1 MNPQYKQRTC
11 SAREVL
17 NSSICDAKETITVQL
32 GLQTV
37 TFTCQMSPSTPPYDL
52 LATVNTAFNDTRR
65 IQLSQSTLLVLPKAL
80 PADQLLL
87 SLEQNTGDIKVLGV
101 EQPADHFLDLL
112 NAHVGTDIVQSFA
125 AWLQTVF
132 APVNPQTSFMPGN
145 MLYSVPLTVLDGVI
159 V

>member
-17 NSSICDAKETITVQL
+17 NSSICAAKETITVQL
-32 GLQTV
+32 GLQTK
-37 TFTCQMSPSTPPYDL
+37 TFTCQMSPSPPPYNL
-52 LATVNTAFNDTRR
+52 LATVNTAFEKTRR

-87 SLEQNTGDIKVLGV
+87 DLEQHTGDIKVLGV
-101 EQPADHFLDLL
+101 EQPADHFLEVL
-112 NAHVGTDIVQSFA
+112 NAHVGTDIAQSFA
-125 AWLQTVF
+125 AWLQTF
-132 APVNPQTSFMPGN
+132 LAPVNPQTTFMPGN